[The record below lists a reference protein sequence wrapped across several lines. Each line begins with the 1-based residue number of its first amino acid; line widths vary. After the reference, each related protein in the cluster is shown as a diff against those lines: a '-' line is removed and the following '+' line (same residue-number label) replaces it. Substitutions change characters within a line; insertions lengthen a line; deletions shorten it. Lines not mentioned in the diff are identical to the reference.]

1 MFNANWQKVSSYLLF
16 FLFGNVTN
24 VPFHFL
30 SLGPSLYRNSRP
42 KYFKKSVVEK
52 GRDEKGI
59 EERRREGEERK
70 KEGRDERKEGGRERT
85 DELLDEPRLEN

>member
-1 MFNANWQKVSSYLLF
+1 M
-16 FLFGNVTN
+16 
-24 VPFHFL
+24 
-30 SLGPSLYRNSRP
+30 
-42 KYFKKSVVEK
+42 EK